1 MLNVKVLL
9 KICAVK
15 LVKWTVLNSITVV
28 TRNGVLLDNSHFR
41 SLVTIISRSHLS
53 SRL

>member
-28 TRNGVLLDNSHFR
+28 TRNVF
-41 SLVTIISRSHLS
+41 
-53 SRL
+53 